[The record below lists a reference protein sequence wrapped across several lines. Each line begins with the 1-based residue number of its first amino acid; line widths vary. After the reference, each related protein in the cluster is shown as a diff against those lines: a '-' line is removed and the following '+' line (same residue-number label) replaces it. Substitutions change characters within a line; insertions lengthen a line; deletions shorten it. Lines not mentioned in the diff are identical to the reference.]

1 MPDAQMLDMIMLLT
15 ILGVSL
21 VLFALDKY
29 PIDGIAFMVLLSL
42 MLTGLVPD
50 DKILAGFS
58 NPATLTVAAMFILS
72 AALQKT
78 GVVRWMAQKMYKMLG
93 RTASLFRVNLVLG
106 SVTGFFSAFVNNTAT
121 VSVLIPVTLRIC
133 QEQQISPTRVMMM
146 LSYAA
151 QFGGMCTLIGTTTN
165 LLVNAYAMDA
175 GLPGFGLFEFGQLGL
190 VCFAAGMLYMLI
202 ASYWLLPARID
213 ATDITSSYK
222 LHNYLTE
229 MRVLEGSPLIGQKGN
244 ANALLE
250 AVPDLSIVQIL
261 RNDQPIWAPATTKIQ
276 ADDVLVIRGAI
287 DRVMDVA
294 DQIKLKDWAGSELD
308 PTHMQGDD
316 IILAEFL
323 VPGGS
328 YLVGRSLTQ
337 LDFYWRYHAAVL
349 GIKRQNEVIKD
360 RLSDILF
367 QDGDILLLQG
377 HRADIMALAQERDF
391 MLVQDLSDA
400 RIQTRRARL
409 SLMWMAVFFASVSLG
424 YLSVLQAAFL
434 ATAGVVATRCLKLGD
449 AYHAI
454 NMPVVILMAA
464 LIPLGFAMQET
475 GTASWIA
482 QLLVNQVGPDSPVL
496 GLAAF
501 YGLTVIL
508 SAIMSNTATAA
519 LLAPLAIGVAGDL
532 GVSAIPFLVAVA
544 FAASSCFMTPVGYQT
559 NMMIHAP
566 GGYKYTDFLRI
577 GLPLNILFMI
587 ISVYL
592 IPQIWSF

>member
-1 MPDAQMLDMIMLLT
+1 MLDAQMLDMIMLLS
-15 ILGVSL
+15 ILGMSL
-21 VLFALDKY
+21 VLFAMDKY

-42 MLTGLVPD
+42 MLTGLVPE

-78 GVVRWMAQKMYKMLG
+78 GVVRWLAQKLYKTLG
-93 RTASLFRVNLVLG
+93 RTASLFRVNLLLG
-106 SVTGFFSAFVNNTAT
+106 SLTGFFSAFINNTAT

-133 QEQQISPTRVMMM
+133 QEQQHSPTRVLMM

-165 LLVNAYAMDA
+165 LLINAYALDA

-190 VCFAAGMLYMLI
+190 ILFAAGMVYMLV

-213 ATDITSSYK
+213 ATDINTSYK
-222 LHNYLTE
+222 LHDYLTE
-229 MRVLEGSPLIGQKGN
+229 MRVLAGSPLIGCTGQ
-244 ANALLE
+244 ANPLLE
-250 AVPDLSIVQIL
+250 AVPNLSIVQIL
-261 RNDQPIWAPATTKIQ
+261 RNNQPIWAPASTKIL
-276 ADDVLVIRGAI
+276 ADDVLVMRGAI

-294 DQIKLKDWAGSELD
+294 ASMKLKDWANSQLD
-308 PTHMQGDD
+308 ASHLQSDD
-316 IILAEFL
+316 IILAEFM

-337 LDFYWRYHAAVL
+337 LDFYWRYHAAVI
-349 GIKRQNEVIKD
+349 GIKRRNEILKD

-377 HRADIMALAQERDF
+377 HRSDIMALAQEPDF
-391 MLVQDLSDA
+391 IMVQDLSDS

-409 SLMWMAVFFASVSLG
+409 ALMWMAIFLLSVGLG

-434 ATAGVVATRCLKLGD
+434 ATAGVVATRCIKLGD

-454 NMPVVILMAA
+454 HMPVVILMAA

-475 GTASWIA
+475 GTAAWIA
-482 QLLVNQVGPDSPVL
+482 QILVTQVGPDSPIL

-501 YGLTVIL
+501 YGLTVLL

-519 LLAPLAIGVAGDL
+519 LLAPLAIGVASDL

-544 FAASSCFMTPVGYQT
+544 FAASSSFITPVGYQT

-577 GLPLNILFMI
+577 GLPLNMLFMA
-587 ISVYL
+587 ISVIF
-592 IPQIWSF
+592 IPRIWPF